1 MLPKSSLIL
10 PSALLLAIPLVC
22 RALDSYADVLDQFR
36 RYGPQEFGEV
46 LDRRRPPLVAP
57 ELAARIVAALP
68 TQGEVER
75 RTVSDLD
82 KLGSI
87 SAVLRAHGREGVYLT
102 KVVDSVQA
110 RVGLHA
116 RFILLA
122 TNTALRVLSP
132 AQFQAIVAHEIGHEY
147 VWDEYEAAQR
157 QGSWRQL
164 RALELFCD
172 GVAMVT
178 LARIGADPA
187 TLTDAL
193 RLMAATDKLNRLLS
207 DDSSHPTLVERA
219 EFARQIGK
227 WLDAGR
233 GSTSEPR
240 APSAPHQKTRRY

>member
-22 RALDSYADVLDQFR
+22 RPLDSYVDVLYQFR
-36 RYGPQEFGEV
+36 RYGPEEFGAL
-46 LDRRRPPLVAP
+46 LDRRRPPLVTP
-57 ELAARIVAALP
+57 ELAARIVADLP
-68 TQGEVER
+68 TEGEVKR
-75 RTVSDLD
+75 RTVSDMH

-87 SAVLRAHGREGVYLT
+87 SVVLRAHGREGVYLT

-132 AQFQAIVAHEIGHEY
+132 VQFQAIVAHEIGHEY
-147 VWDEYEAAQR
+147 VWDEYEAAR
-157 QGSWRQL
+157 HQGDWRKL

-187 TLTDAL
+187 TLTEAL
-193 RLMAATDKLNRLLS
+193 RLMAASDKLNRLVS
-207 DDSSHPTLVERA
+207 DDSSHPTVVERA
-219 EFARQIGK
+219 EFARQIGQ

-233 GSTSEPR
+233 GSTSDP
-240 APSAPHQKTRRY
+240 